1 MDRTVKIHITGKVQ
15 GVWFRASA
23 KDEALSLG
31 LKGKVWNNEDQSVG
45 AIAQGPDDKISV
57 FIEWCKNG
65 PPLAKV
71 ENVLVEVIQH
81 KEELNSFVIAKSV

>member
-1 MDRTVKIHITGKVQ
+1 MDRTVKIQITGKVQ

-23 KDEALSLG
+23 KDEALTLG
-31 LKGKVWNNEDQSVG
+31 LKGKVWNNPDQSVG
-45 AIAQGPDDKISV
+45 AIAQGPVDKISV

-71 ENVLVEVIQH
+71 ENVLEVDI
-81 KEELNSFVIAKSV
+81 EENVHFTSFEISRSE